1 MNQLQ
6 TTPTYLELIADEIR
20 LLDTQ
25 DLGNDF
31 ELVATS
37 VTIEEQ
43 KTYFWIRVFLNEEDP
58 NLLPGDQIFIEWV
71 PTQERLET
79 IFIAWAKSGSERDRE
94 GVTNYNTQDDK
105 RTLCL
110 MIEDRAVNQNPD
122 IPFLRT
128 LFKAGHFF
136 EYQLMKREEL
146 LFINKRNG
154 HILDYF
160 DCSF

>member
-25 DLGNDF
+25 DLGDDF

-58 NLLPGDQIFIEWV
+58 NLLPGDQIFIEWG

-105 RTLCL
+105 RILCL

>member
-1 MNQLQ
+1 MNHLQ
-6 TTPTYLELIADEIR
+6 ITPTYLDIIADEIR

-25 DLGNDF
+25 NLSNDF

-58 NLLPGDQIFIEWV
+58 NLIPGDEISIEWT
-71 PTQERLET
+71 PTQERLDT
-79 IFIAWAKSGSERDRE
+79 KFIAWAKSGLERDHQ
-94 GVTNYNTQDDK
+94 GVTNYNPEDDK
-105 RTLCL
+105 RILCL
-110 MIEDRAVNQNPD
+110 MIEDRAVNQNPH